1 MCREIFFEPCAVLR
15 RPFDG
20 FCFVGLFGDG
30 DGDNAYF
37 GCFILLRNKAFSGYL
52 KSSGSSGLNNSE
64 QHTMKMGMQH
74 NCIGYRFIS
83 SNKTEN
89 G

>member
-1 MCREIFFEPCAVLR
+1 MSCRTPLPLRAVLR

-52 KSSGSSGLNNSE
+52 IKFRQQRIE
-64 QHTMKMGMQH
+64 
-74 NCIGYRFIS
+74 
-83 SNKTEN
+83 
-89 G
+89 